1 MKKSL
6 KIAVSAACIASMAA
20 MTIGCS
26 STPAGQTPGK
36 STAESDTPVNYK
48 FYLNLSAPE
57 YPSDGGIARKLMVE
71 GAEKAGIKGFD
82 YTVTLNS
89 GKDFFTKLNLMA
101 SAGEVPDYFDIDIPT
116 LTKFVDEGLVLPL
129 DDLVKK
135 SPNISKLIRK
145 EDWDAVTFNGKIYA
159 IPTGNRPESFNKPN
173 SEGILIRK
181 DWLASTG
188 MKEPKTLDE
197 FHDVLTAFTKKDPD
211 KNGKDDT
218 FGLGG
223 SKDTQFPW
231 VFGAF
236 GVFPDFWYEHDG
248 GIKQGMVLPETK
260 QALAVLQQWFKE
272 GLIDPEFP
280 VVEQK
285 QLDSKV
291 VNGKVGTYTGQAFA
305 IWEKNKAT
313 VSIREVNPKAELSFI
328 APPTGPQGK
337 MGMPD
342 VPPAKKM
349 SAVNAKVKNPEKL
362 FAYLDW
368 SVKDGDD
375 GGFLLREGI
384 EGKHYT
390 YDKAKNDLQDLVG
403 GAEKYKDGFSNPIKF
418 INITDRR
425 WAPDYVRNAL
435 ENSAAFAKPNVF
447 WKTVPAQINY
457 PDIKDKLWQ
466 EYFVKI
472 VTGTWT
478 VDKWDEFVQKY
489 YAQGGKEIE
498 KQANDEWKKTTKK

>member
-1 MKKSL
+1 MKKTL
-6 KIAVSAACIASMAA
+6 KSTVTIACIVCMAA
-20 MTIGCS
+20 VVFGCAGKDAADKGS
-26 STPAGQTPGK
+26 SSAT
-36 STAESDTPVNYK
+36 SDKPVTYK
-48 FYLNLSAPE
+48 FFMNQSAPE
-57 YPSDGGIARKLMVE
+57 YPQDGGIARKMMVE

-82 YTVTLNS
+82 YTVALNS

-101 SAGEVPDYFDIDIPT
+101 TAGELPDYFEIDTPT

-129 DDLVKK
+129 DDLLKK
-135 SPNISKLIRK
+135 TPNINNLVRK

-159 IPTGNRPESFNKPN
+159 IPSASRPEPFNKPN
-173 SEGILIRK
+173 ADGILIRK
-181 DWLASTG
+181 DWLAALGLSS
-188 MKEPKTLDE
+188 PKSLE
-197 FHDVLTAFTKKDPD
+197 EYHQVLTAFTKNDPD
-211 KNGKDDT
+211 KNGKNDT

-223 SKDTQFPW
+223 VKDTQFNGI
-231 VFGAF
+231 FGAF
-236 GVFPDFWYEHDG
+236 GVFPDFWYEREG
-248 GIKQGMVLPETK
+248 QIKQGMVLPETK

-285 QLDSKV
+285 QLESKV
-291 VNGKVGTYTGQAFA
+291 VNGKIGVYEGQGFA
-305 IWEKNKAT
+305 IWEKNKT
-313 VSIREVNPKAELSFI
+313 TMSLREVNPKAELTLI

-337 MGMPD
+337 MGLPD

-349 SAVNAKVKNPEKL
+349 MAVSKSVQNPEKL

-368 SVKDGDD
+368 SVKDGED

-403 GAEKYKDGFSNPIKF
+403 GSEKIKDGFSNPIKF
-418 INITDRR
+418 INVTDRR
-425 WAPDYVRNAL
+425 WAPDYVRTAL
-435 ENSAAFAKPNVF
+435 EDAAKFARPNTL
-447 WKTVPAQINY
+447 WKTVPAQLDF
-457 PDIKDKLWQ
+457 PDIKDKLWR
-466 EYFVKI
+466 EYFIKI
-472 VTGTWT
+472 VTGTWS

-498 KQANDEWKKTTKK
+498 KQANEEWKKAKK